1 MLRLLVSAALLLP
14 AVFAQAQT
22 TIKITMPDS
31 STCTYPTGQVSTN
44 STPGQLQATASAAG
58 TGAGCGG
65 PAGVGSVTFG
75 PASPLAPNSQSLG
88 NGGGTANFN
97 FEVVNATQ
105 CNGTIVGPSGGK
117 FASSGAATAT
127 GLCAATGCSGP
138 QTFAATFLGNAGGT
152 DLLNTVTLTCN
163 GASGPAAV
171 STATVTVLHT
181 VSGGSCA
188 TIQASPSGSFT
199 QWTGNHSVYY
209 YSAGSRTVD
218 VTSFSALFNGTWPG
232 QYGLIAD
239 MSIPATQYVS
249 AQFTVPANYMTASNV
264 PASLYGKF
272 QVGQSNFS
280 TTLSMTVS
288 TECGDFSNPTS
299 PGSSVVPGCYL
310 NKGGANTYIRW
321 TNTGASC
328 ALSDAAPNNV
338 YYLNIINADISN
350 VTHGGGTATSTGNQA
365 CSGSTCSDP
374 ILTGNGTWQGYT
386 PN

>member
-1 MLRLLVSAALLLP
+1 MLRVLVSAALLLP

-22 TIKITMPDS
+22 TIKITMPDL
-31 STCTYPTGQVSTN
+31 STCTYPTGQVSSN
-44 STPGQLQATASAAG
+44 STPGQLQATATTNGS
-58 TGAGCGG
+58 GAGCGG
-65 PAGVGSVTFG
+65 GLTGGSATFG
-75 PASPLAPNSQSLG
+75 PASPLAPPAQNLG
-88 NGGGTANFN
+88 NGGGAANFN

-105 CNGTIVGPSGGK
+105 CNGTIVGASGGK

-127 GLCAATGCSGP
+127 GLCSAAGCPGTQS
-138 QTFAATFLGNAGGT
+138 FSATFLANTGGT
-152 DLLNTVTLTCN
+152 DIPNTVTLTCA

-171 STATVTVLHT
+171 SSATVTVLHT

-188 TIQASPSGSFT
+188 TIAGSPSGSFS

-209 YSAGSRTVD
+209 YSAGSRVVNVGD
-218 VTSFSALFNGTWPG
+218 FNALFNGTWPG

-239 MSIPATQYVS
+239 ISIPATQYVS

-280 TTLSMTVS
+280 TTVSMTVS
-288 TECGDFSNPTS
+288 KECGDFSNPTS
-299 PGSSVVPGCYL
+299 PGSTVVPGCYL
-310 NKGGANTYIRW
+310 NKGGANAYIRW

-328 ALSDAAPNNV
+328 ALTDSATDNTP

-350 VTHGGGTATSTGNQA
+350 VTHGGGTASSTGNQA
-365 CSGSTCSDP
+365 CSGTCSDP